1 MKNYFFFLLIF
12 FVKISFSQNAINAFI
27 VNSETKKAVKDA
39 TIFNQNAGLKVYS
52 DSTGFFTF
60 QMIEKLDAIYISHV
74 AYEVKK
80 ISVKDLNKADTIFLE
95 PKKVALRTVEI
106 NAEKFEKIKAESDEE
121 ILDFEF
127 YGQWIAVV
135 GKQIKQKYF
144 FVEIID
150 RNGQRNYFK
159 TIDFKPKSIFKDCL
173 GNLYLLN
180 NHHFFHLT
188 IQYDSL
194 VVENKGAIKN
204 FEMFVKSCLGAENQQ
219 FHLETRSADGFSIN
233 YIYYSDSAQSKIYK
247 QKTIA
252 NAEKQRQVRDEIRF
266 ASTPGFAYRE
276 EDHIFAQKM
285 MFKPLYA
292 PLFVL
297 KNNLLLFNL
306 PENKIEILD
315 KQFKNIQEK
324 NITFHLNKG
333 FKDLIILDE
342 KRQSAYAIFENNGI
356 KSLHQILI
364 ENGDII
370 KITDFKGFPLPEQ
383 MKVNDG
389 ELFFIWNQKNG
400 LSRNLFKMEI

>member
-1 MKNYFFFLLIF
+1 MRNITLIMLLLF
-12 FVKISFSQNAINAFI
+12 CKIGFNQNTIKAIVAD
-27 VNSETKKAVKDA
+27 SETKKAVKDA
-39 TIFNQNAGLKVYS
+39 TVFNQNAGLKVYS

-60 QMIEKLDAIYISHV
+60 QTIEKLEVVYISHV
-74 AYEVKK
+74 VYEVKK
-80 ISVKDLNKADTIFLE
+80 INIKDLYKTDTIFLV

-127 YGQWIAVV
+127 YGDWIAVI

-144 FVEIID
+144 FTEIID

-159 TIDFKPKSIFKDCL
+159 TLDFKPKSIFKDCL

-180 NHHFFHLT
+180 NHHFFHLS
-188 IQYDSL
+188 IQSDSL
-194 VVENKGAIKN
+194 VLENKGSIKN

-247 QKTIA
+247 QKTIS

-266 ASTPGFAYRE
+266 ASTPGFTYRD
-276 EDHIFAQKM
+276 EDRIFAQKM

-315 KQFKNIQEK
+315 KQFKKIHEK
-324 NITFHLNKG
+324 KTSFHLNKG

-342 KRQSAYAIFENNGI
+342 KRESTYAVFENNGI
-356 KSLHQILI
+356 KSLYQILT
-364 ENGDII
+364 ENGEVI
-370 KITDFKGFPLPEQ
+370 KITEFKGFPLPEQ
-383 MKVNDG
+383 MKVNNG
-389 ELFFIWNQKNG
+389 ELFFIWNKKDG